1 VVLGLFGFLGGILAF
16 GFIGVF
22 LGPTLLAVGYSLFL
36 EWHAAEVK
44 DRRHS
49 KSERRMLLEIF
60 VRAQFQLLWKIGNC
74 KIGNC
79 SVSSYVRLASIMMR
93 TSISICRALAN
104 GRPHF

>member
-1 VVLGLFGFLGGILAF
+1 
-16 GFIGVF
+16 
-22 LGPTLLAVGYSLFL
+22 
-36 EWHAAEVK
+36 
-44 DRRHS
+44 
-49 KSERRMLLEIF
+49 MLLEIF